1 MYKNYTQ
8 NSHLLYLVV
17 LSEIPKIVLVGH
29 SLFRIISLGVYSMSS
44 HLSCTC
50 SAHGPGQRPVM
61 FGFLTETD

>member
-1 MYKNYTQ
+1 
-8 NSHLLYLVV
+8 
-17 LSEIPKIVLVGH
+17 VLVGY

-61 FGFLTETD
+61 FGFLAETD